1 MVKLLLYI
9 IDADIFQI
17 YTKNTYAKNIHCNNF
32 QESCQ
37 FFEPVIGQ
45 NRKNSDYY
53 DSPCSIRGTPL
64 LRIRGKIK

>member
-1 MVKLLLYI
+1 MLKIFIAI
-9 IDADIFQI
+9 IFKKVA
-17 YTKNTYAKNIHCNNF
+17 N
-32 QESCQ
+32 